1 MSKFTGTLTFDVTI
15 EEQDSEADVNNIS
28 QAIEQAIN
36 SVIGV
41 NGCEKMDSDIDESE
55 E

>member
-1 MSKFTGTLTFDVTI
+1 MTFDVTI

-28 QAIEQAIN
+28 LAIEKAIN
-36 SVIGV
+36 SVKGV
-41 NGCEKMDSDIDESE
+41 DCCENTDSDIDESE